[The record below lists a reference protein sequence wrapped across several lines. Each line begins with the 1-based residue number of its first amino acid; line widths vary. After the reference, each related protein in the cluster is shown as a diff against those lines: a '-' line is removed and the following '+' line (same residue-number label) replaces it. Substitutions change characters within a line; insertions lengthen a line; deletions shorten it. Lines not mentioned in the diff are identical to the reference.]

1 MLTSSYGVLTLTTL
15 LVCLPSLPP
24 QTVEHGF
31 PHQPSALGFSPS
43 LQLLAIGT
51 RSGAIKL
58 YPSFYLWINISW
70 GETWPVM
77 LEHEAGSANERL

>member
-1 MLTSSYGVLTLTTL
+1 MRVELSGDGEGKTAGHVSMIAIFPSTSYPSTLICCVIHS
-15 LVCLPSLPP
+15 VCLLCPP

-31 PHQPSALGFSPS
+31 PHQPSALCFSPS

-58 YPSFYLWINISW
+58 YP
-70 GETWPVM
+70 
-77 LEHEAGSANERL
+77 